1 MRPGA
6 RTPLPGGSLRFARL
20 VCAQFPDARAHRER
34 RSWSREPA
42 PGPWPEKAAC
52 ATPQPVLSARL
63 ASPSAGPATPILS
76 GAHRGLIHANG
87 RKSRRGRAFVGT
99 SRGVGKFLSS
109 AQAHRDTSGC
119 RHCRAPPRA
128 AVLCPSISA
137 DLKGHLRDSSPVADG
152 LTMRKDAGGQRS
164 GAGWT
169 PKFTR
174 HRYFGATCRGRIS
187 RCSELELCPGQPAL
201 AYRHHAPSL
210 EASNGRRGEWRRRA

>member
-1 MRPGA
+1 MRDA
-6 RTPLPGGSLRFARL
+6 A
-20 VCAQFPDARAHRER
+20 ARAVGTFSVAVGGPRDTHPVRC
-34 RSWSREPA
+34 A
-42 PGPWPEKAAC
+42 PWADSCKR
-52 ATPQPVLSARL
+52 PQ
-63 ASPSAGPATPILS
+63 IF
-76 GAHRGLIHANG
+76 
-87 RKSRRGRAFVGT
+87 FVGT

-152 LTMRKDAGGQRS
+152 LTTRKDAGGQRS